1 MEYFEELMNE
11 ESKRM
16 NGGQLVNHEGQEDV
30 RASTKSGKTA
40 GQDTIG
46 RCP

>member
-30 RASTKSGKTA
+30 RASTKTA
-40 GQDTIG
+40 GQDATG

>member
-1 MEYFEELMNE
+1 MEYFEELINE

-30 RASTKSGKTA
+30 RASTKIGKTA
-40 GQDTIG
+40 GQDAIA